1 MRTIKLVCILT
12 TIWAGLAL
20 WPGHGAATPG
30 GDDNDYDNDY
40 NNDNDNDNDQDD
52 DGNGN
57 GNGKKGKRRIPME
70 IQGRLYGLYSWQ
82 NLDEFEAEHG
92 FSLERARLEFTFH
105 PASWIEAVVEA
116 ALDDVDETGAIDDL
130 LRDAFV
136 DLTPRRWFAV
146 RAGQFKKPFSLME
159 LKSKGKL
166 PVITRGLS
174 NDFLVRD
181 LGYGGRDVGVALG
194 GRLKAPLRL
203 EWMLGVFNG
212 AGANRLEDDPSGA
225 KDAAGRLE
233 VEPLDGLK
241 LGINGSIRN
250 FDLRIPENEDKP
262 ATAWMG
268 GGDLQFKWRGLRLQ
282 VEGLFGVNHLS
293 AGNPEAASVQAL
305 ATWKIKLPRRRM
317 SLTPVVRVDAL
328 WPVFSERK
336 DRAFLATAGV
346 NWQVADH
353 VRLMLQVELVRS
365 DDTLASL
372 WPEGER
378 VFLQLALDM

>member
-1 MRTIKLVCILT
+1 MRANHPLILT
-12 TIWAGLAL
+12 AILAGFAL
-20 WPGHGAATPG
+20 WPCGAGAKTPDDDYADAG
-30 GDDNDYDNDY
+30 GDDAGEDDEGGGDA
-40 NNDNDNDNDQDD
+40 DSGDQ
-52 DGNGN
+52 
-57 GNGKKGKRRIPME
+57 KGKGRIPME
-70 IQGRLYGLYSWQ
+70 VQARLYGLYSWQ
-82 NLDEFEAEHG
+82 NLDDAEAKHG
-92 FSLERARLEFTFH
+92 FSLERARLEFTFT
-105 PASWIEAVVEA
+105 PAKWVEAVVEA
-116 ALDDVDETGAIDDL
+116 ALDDVDDQGTPDDL

-136 DLTPRRWFAV
+136 DLKPRRWFAV

-194 GRLKAPLRL
+194 GRLKSPLGL

-212 AGANRLEDDPSGA
+212 AGANRLEDDTSGA

-241 LGINGSIRN
+241 LGLNGSIRN
-250 FDLRIPENEDKP
+250 FDLSVPGNEDKP

-268 GGDLQFKWRGLRLQ
+268 GGDLQLKWRGLRLQ
-282 VEGLFGVNHLS
+282 VEGLYGVNHLS
-293 AGNPEAASVQAL
+293 ASHPEAASVQAL

-317 SLTPVVRVDAL
+317 SLTPVVRVDTL

-346 NWQVADH
+346 NWQVVDH
-353 VRLMLQVELVRS
+353 VRLMLQVELIRA

-378 VFLQLALDM
+378 VFLQLTLDM